1 MILLSKAP
9 LGAEDTD
16 ASDDDACHD
25 EDCCKKSD
33 PMEAAAKT
41 TAASGR
47 KTAKEID
54 S

>member
-1 MILLSKAP
+1 MVLLSEAP

-16 ASDDDACHD
+16 APDDDACHG
-25 EDCCKKSD
+25 EDCCKKFD
-33 PMEAAAKT
+33 PVEAAAKT